1 MAQHQFRLRAAFAY
15 SGDDNKI
22 DHISARILTDDG
34 WVALDLNLA
43 TPGFLVFVYSFLV
56 CQHTYFHANSTE
68 SDLQLER
75 AELELLLVAG
85 DDWKIESIDVRID
98 AALRGGE
105 VTAEKRGYIES
116 RMRQCPVSIN
126 LKEPENYR
134 IELNF
139 G

>member
-1 MAQHQFRLRAAFAY
+1 MAQHRFQLRATFAY
-15 SGDDNKI
+15 SGDDTQI
-22 DHISARILTDDG
+22 DHISARVLTGDG
-34 WVALDLNLA
+34 WVALDLSLA
-43 TPGFLVFVYSFLV
+43 TPGFLTFVYSFLV

-85 DDWKIESIDVRID
+85 DDWRIKSVDLRIEAR
-98 AALRGGE
+98 LRGGE
-105 VTAEKRGYIES
+105 ASAEKRDYIES

-126 LKEPENYR
+126 LKEPEDYR
-134 IELNF
+134 IEIDF